1 MTATRTVAVLLGIMA
16 DRRVPIPRR
25 IQAAETLI
33 SFETTE
39 EIVARTKAFLT
50 AVVESEHVAL
60 NLRLDASKLM
70 RKAESP
76 KVTPQTVRTADPGRW
91 REVWRELAIGR
102 RRVRLD
108 KAGLWPC
115 PTDWADDLLDPG
127 YEPPRPSEVPR

>member
-1 MTATRTVAVLLGIMA
+1 MSTRTVAVLLEIMG
-16 DRRVPIPRR
+16 DRRVPISRR

-39 EIVARTKAFLT
+39 EIAARTKAFLT

-76 KVTPQTVRTADPGRW
+76 KVTPQTVRTTNPGRW
-91 REVWRELAIGR
+91 REVWREVAIGR
-102 RRVRLD
+102 RRLRLD
-108 KAGLWPC
+108 KAGLWP
-115 PTDWADDLLDPG
+115 PPRDWCDDLLDPD
-127 YEPPRPSEVPR
+127 YEPPLPSEVPR